1 VGGSSRRISKK
12 SLSTKSLNNYWDVSD
27 IELAEIKAR
36 DFERLLLLKLY
47 FILKKEL
54 EYAQSNE
61 AIRSLNRL
69 IRKDLDVYDMF
80 PITPETAELA
90 TLKM

>member
-1 VGGSSRRISKK
+1 MKK
-12 SLSTKSLNNYWDVSD
+12 
-27 IELAEIKAR
+27 R
-36 DFERLLLLKLY
+36 DYERLLLIKRY

-54 EYAQSNE
+54 EYAQAQE
-61 AIRSLNRL
+61 AIRSLNRI

-90 TLKM
+90 SLKM